1 MGCRP
6 AETVGDR
13 SPSIHPP
20 SGHYPRFQAPVPCT
34 WITTVQGTLRDHKG
48 AQILFA
54 TAGAERPSKGHEST
68 KANRNLTEFSI
79 RPMLS
84 SHLKEVHVNK
94 AAKKLTIAV
103 LTTIAD
109 AAVVVWYGGVIWR
122 ALSPIIW
129 SRILI
134 LLLATLWALS
144 LARVWARAIN
154 SLRQMPRT
162 RSFDLSPGTAMTSID
177 LRREGD
183 V

>member
-1 MGCRP
+1 M
-6 AETVGDR
+6 
-13 SPSIHPP
+13 
-20 SGHYPRFQAPVPCT
+20 
-34 WITTVQGTLRDHKG
+34 QGTLPDHKG
-48 AQILFA
+48 AQVLFA
-54 TAGAERPSKGHEST
+54 AAGAERPSKGHESA

-84 SHLKEVHVNK
+84 SRLKEVHVNEV
-94 AAKKLTIAV
+94 AKNLTIAV

-109 AAVVVWYGGVIWR
+109 AAVAAWYGGVIWQ

-144 LARVWARAIN
+144 LARVWARAIY
-154 SLRQMPRT
+154 SLPQRPRT
-162 RSFDLSPGTAMTSID
+162 RSFDLSPGNAMTSID
-177 LRREGD
+177 LRRKGD